1 MHVLQVNK
9 FFYEKGGTE
18 RYFFSVSHAL
28 EKRGHAVTHFSMVH
42 PGNRESP
49 FAPFFVSQ
57 KSYSGHGATLGDVR
71 AGLSFIRSGE
81 AAACLRRLIER
92 SKPDV
97 AHLHNIYHQ
106 ITPSIIPV
114 LKQAGVPVVMT
125 LHDYKLIC
133 PNYSLFDGK
142 MYCYRCKGRRFY
154 RAARTRCHERS
165 FAKSLLLS
173 IEAYWQKRTRVY
185 DGVRVF
191 LAPSRYIRDA
201 FIGEGFSAQ
210 RVVYLPP
217 FVPDDDSAAGVL
229 SEHDA
234 ALVDALPK
242 RYIAYFGR
250 LSAEK
255 GLLTL
260 VDAVGRVMRAP
271 LVICGD
277 GPLRKALEERAKE
290 TRARV
295 HFTGHLERRVLRAVV
310 ERATAVVLPSE
321 SPENAPYTVLE
332 AMAMGVPVIVS
343 SMGGL
348 PELAGRGGGV
358 VFTAGDAAELAAKIY
373 EFWETPTLASE
384 IGQCGRRV
392 AAEQL
397 TEERHI
403 ESLVSIY
410 QKAIEGN

>member
-1 MHVLQVNK
+1 
-9 FFYEKGGTE
+9 
-18 RYFFSVSHAL
+18 
-28 EKRGHAVTHFSMVH
+28 
-42 PGNRESP
+42 
-49 FAPFFVSQ
+49 
-57 KSYSGHGATLGDVR
+57 
-71 AGLSFIRSGE
+71 
-81 AAACLRRLIER
+81 
-92 SKPDV
+92 
-97 AHLHNIYHQ
+97 
-106 ITPSIIPV
+106 
-114 LKQAGVPVVMT
+114 
-125 LHDYKLIC
+125 
-133 PNYSLFDGK
+133 
-142 MYCYRCKGRRFY
+142 
-154 RAARTRCHERS
+154 
-165 FAKSLLLS
+165 
-173 IEAYWQKRTRVY
+173 
-185 DGVRVF
+185 
-191 LAPSRYIRDA
+191 
-201 FIGEGFSAQ
+201 
-210 RVVYLPP
+210 
-217 FVPDDDSAAGVL
+217 L
-229 SEHDA
+229 SEHEA
-234 ALVDALPK
+234 ALVETLPK

-250 LSAEK
+250 LSPEK

-277 GPLRKALEERAKE
+277 GPLRNALEERAKE
-290 TRARV
+290 TRTRV
-295 HFTGHLERRVLRAVV
+295 HFTGHLEKRALRAVV

-373 EFWETPTLASE
+373 EFWETPALASE